1 MMRIVVAYKWTRD
14 PAEATVR
21 ADGTVDWSRA
31 KPGLSAYDPV
41 AIELARQLAGAGAAG
56 AELIGV
62 TAGGK
67 GVAVPIASKAALSR
81 GLDRVVIVE
90 DESLAEAGRSEL
102 AAVLAEVVRHIGDV
116 DLVITGDSSVDV
128 AAKMVPTVLAG
139 ELGWPAVAEVTA
151 VSGQAGALRV
161 ERAIPGGVQ
170 VLEVSGP
177 AVLAASADAAAPR
190 VPGMKE
196 LLAAAKKPV
205 ELLELAALKVPP
217 SSAVMT
223 VTGRSRP
230 ERKARKGQLI
240 DTTDPAAAAAELVTA
255 LREAG
260 PLGRNRQ

>member
-1 MMRIVVAYKWTRD
+1 MRIVVAYKWTRD
-14 PAEATVR
+14 PQEATVR

-41 AIELARQLAGAGAAG
+41 AMELARQLAQAAG

-102 AAVLAEVVRHIGDV
+102 AAVLAEVIRHIGDV
-116 DLVITGDSSVDV
+116 DLVVTGDSSVDV

-151 VSGQAGALRV
+151 VSGTGVQAGALRV
-161 ERAIPGGVQ
+161 ERAVPGGVQ
-170 VLEVSGP
+170 VLEICGP
-177 AVLAASADAAAPR
+177 AVLAASADAAVPR

-196 LLAAAKKPV
+196 LLAAARKPV

-217 SSAVMT
+217 GSAVMT

-255 LREAG
+255 LRKAG
-260 PLGRNRQ
+260 TL

>member
-1 MMRIVVAYKWTRD
+1 MRIVVAYKWTRD
-14 PAEATVR
+14 PEEATVR

-31 KPGLSAYDPV
+31 KPGLSTYDPV
-41 AIELARQLAGAGAAG
+41 AMELARQLAEAAG

-102 AAVLAEVVRHIGDV
+102 AAVLAEVIRHIGDV
-116 DLVITGDSSVDV
+116 DLIVTGDSSVDV

-151 VSGQAGALRV
+151 VSGTGVQAGALRV

-177 AVLAASADAAAPR
+177 AVLAASADAAVPR

-196 LLAAAKKPV
+196 VLAAAKKPV

-217 SSAVMT
+217 GSAVMT

-240 DTTDPAAAAAELVTA
+240 DTTDPAAAAAELVAA
-255 LREAG
+255 LRADG
-260 PLGRNRQ
+260 AL

>member
-1 MMRIVVAYKWTRD
+1 MRIVVAYKWTRD

-41 AIELARQLAGAGAAG
+41 ALELARQLAEATG

-62 TAGGK
+62 TVGGK

-90 DESLAEAGRSEL
+90 DESLADASRSEL
-102 AAVLAEVVRHIGDV
+102 AAVLAEVIRHIGDV

-151 VSGQAGALRV
+151 VSGTEAQAGALRV

-177 AVLAASADAAAPR
+177 AVLAASADAAVPR
-190 VPGMKE
+190 VAGMKE

-217 SSAVMT
+217 SNAVMT

-240 DTTDPAAAAAELVTA
+240 DTTDPAAAAAELVSA

-260 PLGRNRQ
+260 TL

>member
-1 MMRIVVAYKWTRD
+1 MRIVVAYKWTRD

-41 AIELARQLAGAGAAG
+41 AIELARQLAEVAG
-56 AELIGV
+56 AELIGI

-102 AAVLAEVVRHIGDV
+102 AAVLAEVVRYIGDV
-116 DLVITGDSSVDV
+116 DLVVTGDSSVDV
-128 AAKMVPTVLAG
+128 AAKMVPAVLAG
-139 ELGWPAVAEVTA
+139 ELGWPAVAEVAA
-151 VSGQAGALRV
+151 VSGTGVQAGALRV
-161 ERAIPGGVQ
+161 ERAVPGGVQ
-170 VLEVSGP
+170 VLEICGP
-177 AVLAASADAAAPR
+177 AVLAASADAAVPR

-196 LLAAAKKPV
+196 LLAAARKPV
-205 ELLELAALKVPP
+205 EILELAALKVPP
-217 SSAVMT
+217 SSAVMA

-260 PLGRNRQ
+260 AL

>member
-1 MMRIVVAYKWTRD
+1 MRIVVAYKWTRD
-14 PAEATVR
+14 PQEATVR

-41 AIELARQLAGAGAAG
+41 AMELARQLAAAAG

-102 AAVLAEVVRHIGDV
+102 AAVLAEVIRHIGDV
-116 DLVITGDSSVDV
+116 DLIVTGDSSVDV

-151 VSGQAGALRV
+151 VSGTGVQAGALRV
-161 ERAIPGGVQ
+161 ERAVPGGVQ
-170 VLEVSGP
+170 VLEICGP
-177 AVLAASADAAAPR
+177 AVLAASADAAVPR

-196 LLAAAKKPV
+196 LLAAARKPV

-217 SSAVMT
+217 GSAVMT

-260 PLGRNRQ
+260 TL

>member
-1 MMRIVVAYKWTRD
+1 MRIVVAYKWTSD
-14 PAEATVR
+14 PQEATVR

-41 AIELARQLAGAGAAG
+41 AIELARQLAEAAG

-62 TAGGK
+62 TAGRK

-90 DESLAEAGRSEL
+90 DESLAEASRSEL

-116 DLVITGDSSVDV
+116 DLIVTGDSSVDV

-151 VSGQAGALRV
+151 VSGTGVQAGALRV

-177 AVLAASADAAAPR
+177 AVLAASADAAVPR

-196 LLAAAKKPV
+196 VLAAAKKPV

-217 SSAVMT
+217 GSAVMT
-223 VTGRSRP
+223 VTGRARP

-240 DTTDPAAAAAELVTA
+240 DTTDPAAAAAELVVA
-255 LREAG
+255 LRQAG
-260 PLGRNRQ
+260 TL

>member
-1 MMRIVVAYKWTRD
+1 MRIVVAYKWTCD
-14 PAEATVR
+14 PEEATVR

-41 AIELARQLAGAGAAG
+41 AIELARQFAEETG

-67 GVAVPIASKAALSR
+67 GVGTPIAAKAALGR

-90 DESLAEAGRSEL
+90 DESLAGAGRAEL
-102 AAVLAEVVRHIGDV
+102 AAVLAAVVRHIGDV
-116 DLVITGDSSVDV
+116 DLVVTGDSSVDV

-139 ELGWPAVAEVTA
+139 LLGWPAVAEVTSL
-151 VSGQAGALRV
+151 SGQPGALRV

-170 VLEVSGP
+170 VLEISGP

-190 VPGMKE
+190 VPGMKD
-196 LLAAAKKPV
+196 LLAAAKKPA
-205 ELLELAALKVPP
+205 ELVDLAALEVPAP
-217 SSAVMT
+217 TAVMT

-230 ERKARKGQLI
+230 ERKAREGQLI
-240 DTTDPAAAAAELVTA
+240 DTSDPDKAAAELVTA
-255 LREAG
+255 LRQAG
-260 PLGRNRQ
+260 AL

>member
-1 MMRIVVAYKWTRD
+1 MRIVVAYKWTRD

-41 AIELARQLAGAGAAG
+41 AIELARQLAEVAG
-56 AELIGV
+56 AELIGI

-102 AAVLAEVVRHIGDV
+102 AAVLAEMVRYIGDV
-116 DLVITGDSSVDV
+116 DLVVTGDSSVDV
-128 AAKMVPTVLAG
+128 AAKMVPAVLAG

-151 VSGQAGALRV
+151 VSGTGVQAGALRV
-161 ERAIPGGVQ
+161 EQAVPGGVQ
-170 VLEVSGP
+170 VLEICGP
-177 AVLAASADAAAPR
+177 AVLAASADAAVPR

-196 LLAAAKKPV
+196 LLAAARKPV

-217 SSAVMT
+217 SNAIMT
-223 VTGRSRP
+223 VAGRSRP

-240 DTTDPAAAAAELVTA
+240 DTSDPAVAAAELVAA

-260 PLGRNRQ
+260 TL

>member
-1 MMRIVVAYKWTRD
+1 MRMVVAYKWTRD

-41 AIELARQLAGAGAAG
+41 AMELARQLAQAAG

-102 AAVLAEVVRHIGDV
+102 AAVLAEMIRYIGDV
-116 DLVITGDSSVDV
+116 DLVVTGDSSVDV

-151 VSGQAGALRV
+151 VSGQADALRV
-161 ERAIPGGVQ
+161 ERAVPGGVQ
-170 VLEVSGP
+170 VLEICGP
-177 AVLAASADAAAPR
+177 AVLAASADAAVPR

-196 LLAAAKKPV
+196 LLAAARKPV

-260 PLGRNRQ
+260 TL

>member
-1 MMRIVVAYKWTRD
+1 MRIVVAYKWTRD
-14 PAEATVR
+14 PEEATVG

-31 KPGLSAYDPV
+31 KPGLSTYDPG
-41 AIELARQLAGAGAAG
+41 AMELARQLAEATG

-67 GVAVPIASKAALSR
+67 GVAAPIASKAALAR

-90 DESLAEAGRSEL
+90 DEALAGAGQGEL
-102 AAVLAEVVRHIGDV
+102 AAVLAEVIRHIGDV

-139 ELGWPAVAEVTA
+139 ELGWPAVAEVAA
-151 VSGQAGALRV
+151 VSGTGVRAGALRV

-177 AVLAASADAAAPR
+177 AVLAASADAAVPR
-190 VPGMKE
+190 VAGMKE

-205 ELLELAALKVPP
+205 ERLDLAALKVP
-217 SSAVMT
+217 SGAVMT

-260 PLGRNRQ
+260 PLEGNRP

>member
-1 MMRIVVAYKWTRD
+1 MRIVVAYKWTRD
-14 PAEATVR
+14 PEEATVR

-41 AIELARQLAGAGAAG
+41 AMELARQLAQAAG

-90 DESLAEAGRSEL
+90 DESLADAGRSEL
-102 AAVLAEVVRHIGDV
+102 AAVLAEMIRHIGDV
-116 DLVITGDSSVDV
+116 DLVVTGDSSVDV

-151 VSGQAGALRV
+151 VSGTGVQADPLRV

-170 VLEVSGP
+170 VLEISGP
-177 AVLAASADAAAPR
+177 AVLAASADAAVPR

-217 SSAVMT
+217 SSTVMT

-240 DTTDPAAAAAELVTA
+240 DTTDLAAAAAELVTA

-260 PLGRNRQ
+260 TL